1 MQGILSYSGMSAKVR
16 AMSGGLIKKEEYEEM
31 SQLRTVSEVAAYL
44 NRFQS
49 YQNLFKVSAG
59 GIRRSSMEDSLT
71 FSVFRDFHK
80 IYMFAGT
87 AQRKFLD
94 IYYLRFENTR
104 LKRYLRNIFD
114 GRSQDPYG
122 YQEDIAFFQKHSA
135 LDIQLLSQARSAEA
149 FREALKNT
157 VFYPILKTLDESGK
171 TSLFE
176 YENAINLYFLKKMF
190 TEYKKILKNQD
201 LEAIYEIYGMEI
213 DLLNLQWIYRAKRYY
228 RLKPDDIR
236 SILIPIHYKLKED
249 AVRLFIDAPGTE
261 EILSLLKQTYYA
273 RYIDEEINTISIETL
288 YRKVI
293 GKIRSLYILK
303 YPYSA
308 ACMENYLAR
317 KEEEVDK
324 LTTLLEGVRF
334 GIGPQEIRRYIE

>member
-1 MQGILSYSGMSAKVR
+1 MSYSGMSAKIR
-16 AMSGGLIKKEEYEEM
+16 AMSAGLVKKEEYEEM
-31 SQLRTVSEVAAYL
+31 SQLETVSEVAAYL
-44 NRFQS
+44 NRFPS
-49 YQNLFKVSAG
+49 YQNLFIVGAD
-59 GIRRSSMEDSLT
+59 GIRRSSMEDLLN

-94 IYYLRFENTR
+94 VYYLHLENAR

-114 GRSQDPYG
+114 GRTQDSYG

-149 FREALKNT
+149 FREALKDT
-157 VFYPILKTLDESGK
+157 VFYPLLKALDEGGK

-190 TEYKKILKNQD
+190 MEYKKILKNQD
-201 LEAIYEIYGMEI
+201 LEAIHEILGMEM

-236 SILIPIHYKLKED
+236 SILIPIYYKLKED
-249 AVRLFIDAPGTE
+249 AVRQLIEAPGAE
-261 EILSLLKQTYYA
+261 EILSLLNQTYYA
-273 RYIDEEINTISIETL
+273 RYIDEEINAIAIEGL

-334 GIGPQEIRRYIE
+334 GIGAQEIRSYIG